1 MATNNY
7 NKYDDDLKN
16 LSSLSTKTEKSK
28 LNSVKNMVF
37 NSLHLVNGENNTP
50 PLKLMVAKVLR

>member
-37 NSLHLVNGENNTP
+37 NSLHLVNG
-50 PLKLMVAKVLR
+50 

>member
-7 NKYDDDLKN
+7 NKYDDDLKKF
-16 LSSLSTKTEKSK
+16 SSLSTKTEKSK

-37 NSLHLVNGENNTP
+37 NSLHLVNG
-50 PLKLMVAKVLR
+50 